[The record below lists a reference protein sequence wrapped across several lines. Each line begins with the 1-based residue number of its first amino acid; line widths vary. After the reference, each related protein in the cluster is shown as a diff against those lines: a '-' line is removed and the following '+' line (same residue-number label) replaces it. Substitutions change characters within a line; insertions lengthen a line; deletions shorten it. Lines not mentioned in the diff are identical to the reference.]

1 MNFITVVVC
10 LMISRTHILLH
21 FITVGYK
28 KYRDTTWKSQK
39 TFLNASFFYKTK
51 RCHSSWYTSV
61 TSFVPGGRSCST
73 SCYDTEPFAHKVY
86 KKRDRG
92 LGKRAV
98 VLHGALSEWELKYR
112 SFLQE
117 SDVTGV
123 AVVSSNCQRYSRIV
137 YPYLLYVCVHT
148 AQCSVDAYG
157 ESRDGKIPTAK
168 TMGLWRPVGWL
179 LGVCHSLVH

>member
-112 SFLQE
+112 SFLL
-117 SDVTGV
+117 GKW
-123 AVVSSNCQRYSRIV
+123 RYWSCCCEFKLLEVFEDCISLFIV
-137 YPYLLYVCVHT
+137 RLC
-148 AQCSVDAYG
+148 AY
-157 ESRDGKIPTAK
+157 S
-168 TMGLWRPVGWL
+168 PV
-179 LGVCHSLVH
+179 